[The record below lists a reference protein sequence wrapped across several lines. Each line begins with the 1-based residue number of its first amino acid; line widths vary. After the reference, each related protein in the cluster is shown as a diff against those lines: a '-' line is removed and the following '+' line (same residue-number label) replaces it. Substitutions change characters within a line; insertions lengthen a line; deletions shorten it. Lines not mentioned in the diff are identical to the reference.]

1 MKGSFKFIHCADL
14 HLGCVF
20 QGISS
25 NDEEFGK
32 RMKKS
37 MFDALN
43 AIVEKAKSS
52 EVDFVIFSGDIFD
65 DSNQTPLTRIKF
77 STALKDIGVPCY
89 ISYGNHDFQR
99 MWESVIPLPENAYVF
114 PDKVTSFEFVKDGAP
129 VALLSGAS
137 FSTRYTSKDF
147 TADVICSKELFNIGV
162 FHCDLDGQDN
172 KYAPCKLS
180 SLCSKNVDYWALGHI
195 HKRQIAF
202 KSPYVVY
209 PGNTQGKDPTE
220 SGEKGAYLVTVTEGI
235 VSNLEFF
242 RTGPIIWEDIHVDI
256 TGKENYEQFEQLID
270 SIKPTEKGSLLKIII
285 EGNGSLNSMIRL
297 IPNDKLVE
305 IIENKTE
312 CKVSSVEI
320 LSNPLFDIDSRK
332 NVGDFI
338 SAVINYSEKL
348 KTVSKSELI
357 DMICCTNS
365 SERLRSNFEELKDE
379 ELKDI
384 IHDAMYFIIEK
395 NGG

>member
-25 NDEEFGK
+25 IDEEFGK

-52 EVDFVIFSGDIFD
+52 KVDFVIFSGDIFD

-137 FSTRYTSKDF
+137 FSTPYTNIDF
-147 TADVICSKELFNIGV
+147 TADVICSKEFFNIGV
-162 FHCDLDGQDN
+162 FHCDLDSQDD

-180 SLCSKNVDYWALGHI
+180 SLRSKNVDYWALGHI
-195 HKRQIAF
+195 HKKQIACT
-202 KSPYVVY
+202 SPYVVY

-220 SGEKGAYLVTVTEGI
+220 NGKKGAYLVTVTEGI

-256 TGKENYEQFEQLID
+256 TRKENYEGLID
-270 SIKPTEKGSLLKIII
+270 SIKPTEKGAILKIIF
-285 EGNGSLNSMIRL
+285 EGHGSLDSIIRSTSN
-297 IPNDKLVE
+297 NDLVE
-305 IIENKTE
+305 MIESKTK
-312 CKVSSVEI
+312 CKVSSIKI
-320 LSNPLFDIDSRK
+320 LSKPPFDIDSRK
-332 NVGDFI
+332 NVSDFI

-348 KTVSKSELI
+348 ETVSKSELI

-365 SERLRSNFEELKDE
+365 SKRLRSKFEELKNE